1 MRHLE
6 SIWPDAYAPAREC
19 SVSQKRSGRS
29 VIPKRRRSGE
39 DRIASV
45 PGYADGR
52 DAGARAPWPDSGC
65 RAACAP
71 ARDWPPRAASV
82 ADRSSA
88 DSRSWRH
95 PTAWPA
101 NSAQDRGQRPAP
113 PEPSRLP
120 HLRHRPAGTPAL
132 PAAFHV
138 QHLGRAPN
146 PATGLEAKA
155 AQLPDDDGRAL
166 QVKVPSVDFERVI
179 ALRGT
184 EAGIAGL
191 LAALD
196 AAKEALKGAV
206 QPAQGIALDGD
217 GKGAALF
224 ILGGGAG

>member
-1 MRHLE
+1 
-6 SIWPDAYAPAREC
+6 
-19 SVSQKRSGRS
+19 
-29 VIPKRRRSGE
+29 
-39 DRIASV
+39 
-45 PGYADGR
+45 
-52 DAGARAPWPDSGC
+52 
-65 RAACAP
+65 
-71 ARDWPPRAASV
+71 
-82 ADRSSA
+82 
-88 DSRSWRH
+88 
-95 PTAWPA
+95 
-101 NSAQDRGQRPAP
+101 
-113 PEPSRLP
+113 
-120 HLRHRPAGTPAL
+120 
-132 PAAFHV
+132 V

-155 AQLPDDDGRAL
+155 SQLPDDDGRAL
-166 QVKVPSVDFERVI
+166 QVKVPSVDFEGVI